1 MYLGI
6 SGIIP
11 SRRVI
16 KINCVVWTFQ
26 AFTAGYSLY
35 VLDVEAGG
43 VAERVGPEGSRDL
56 EQVGVPDWVYEGVC
70 VCLCV
75 CVCACICGV
84 VCMGNMVAYLS
95 YCGTC

>member
-11 SRRVI
+11 SRGVI

-26 AFTAGYSLY
+26 AFTAGYNLY

-56 EQVGVPDWVYEGVC
+56 EQVGVPDWVYEGVY

-75 CVCACICGV
+75 CVCARMC
-84 VCMGNMVAYLS
+84 VCVYLW
-95 YCGTC
+95 CRMHG

>member
-1 MYLGI
+1 MCVDCGRCHIYIHTLD
-6 SGIIP
+6 IIP
-11 SRRVI
+11 SRGVI
-16 KINCVVWTFQ
+16 MTNCVVWTFQ

-70 VCLCV
+70 ACACVCLWC
-75 CVCACICGV
+75 
-84 VCMGNMVAYLS
+84 CMHG
-95 YCGTC
+95 